1 VKPAPVVD
9 IWERVRIAL
18 SENLNLKVLSFA
30 FALVLYSLVH
40 GGQDARRSVVV
51 DLEVG
56 LPPES
61 SDRVLVG
68 SIPQSIR
75 IFVRG
80 SNQTIDNLRAS
91 AVSVQIDLTNKQPEH
106 VLFEPK
112 MVRLP
117 EGVNVEIEQF
127 DPPTIDLRW
136 EQRIV
141 RDVPI
146 QVSVVGTPADGFVVK
161 GPLVAEPKSAKV
173 RGPQGDVMVLQ
184 FIRADAFDVRGLT
197 EGTYP
202 RNLAV
207 ERANPRLKI
216 EPTTVVVTAEITRE
230 VAERVF
236 QKLPVVITGI
246 AKGKSTPAE
255 VDVRLVCPPDIVRS
269 LRPEQIVPQVEVTSK
284 DPSGSASLPVQVR
297 IDKCDAYTI
306 PREIVARWGP

>member
-1 VKPAPVVD
+1 MAPPVVD
-9 IWERVRIAL
+9 VWERIRVAL
-18 SENLNLKVLSFA
+18 SENLNLKLLSFA

-80 SNQTIDNLRAS
+80 SNQTIDNLRAAS
-91 AVSVQIDLTNKQPEH
+91 VSVQIDLTNKQPDH
-106 VLFEPK
+106 VVFEPK

-117 EGVNVEIEQF
+117 EGVNVELEQF
-127 DPPTIDLRW
+127 DPPTIDLHW

-161 GPLVAEPKSAKV
+161 GPLIAEPKSAKV

-197 EGTYP
+197 EGSYP

-236 QKLPVVITGI
+236 QKLPVAITGI
-246 AKGKSTPAE
+246 PKGKSTPGE

-306 PREIVARWGP
+306 PREVVARWGP

>member
-1 VKPAPVVD
+1 MKPAADVD
-9 IWERVRIAL
+9 VWERIRIAL
-18 SENLNLKVLSFA
+18 TENMNLKLLSFA

-51 DLEVG
+51 DLEVS

-91 AVSVQIDLTNKQPEH
+91 SVSVQIDLANKQPEH
-106 VLFEPK
+106 VVFEPK

-117 EGVNVEIEQF
+117 EGVNVELEQF
-127 DPPTIDLRW
+127 DPPSIDLHW

-161 GPLVAEPKSAKV
+161 GPLVAEPKFAKV
-173 RGPQGDVMVLQ
+173 HGPRSDVMVLQ
-184 FIRADAFDVRGLT
+184 YVRADAFDVRGLS

-202 RNLAV
+202 RNLAT

-236 QKLPVVITGI
+236 QKLPVAVVGI
-246 AKGKSTPAE
+246 PKGKSTPGE
-255 VDVRLVCPPDIVRS
+255 IDVRLVCPPDIVRS
-269 LRPEQIVPQVEVTSK
+269 LRPEQIVPQVEVASK
-284 DPSGSASLPVQVR
+284 EVAGSASLPVTVK
-297 IDKCDAYTI
+297 IDKCDAYVQ
-306 PREIVARWGP
+306 PPNVVVRWGP

>member
-1 VKPAPVVD
+1 VKPPPVVD

-127 DPPTIDLRW
+127 DPPSIDLRW

-207 ERANPRLKI
+207 ERVNPRLKI

-306 PREIVARWGP
+306 PREVVARWGP

>member
-1 VKPAPVVD
+1 M
-9 IWERVRIAL
+9 WEKLRVAL
-18 SENLNLKVLSFA
+18 TENMNLKVLSFG

-40 GGQDARRSVVV
+40 GGQDSRRSVVV

-80 SNQTIDNLRAS
+80 SNQTIDNLRAAS
-91 AVSVQIDLTNKQPEH
+91 VSVQIDLATQQPSH
-106 VLFEPK
+106 ISFEPK

-117 EGVNVEIEQF
+117 DGVNVEIEQF
-127 DPPTIDLRW
+127 DPPSIDLRW

-161 GPLVAEPKSAKV
+161 GPLIAEPKAAKV
-173 RGPQGDVMVLQ
+173 RGPQSDVMVLQ

-216 EPTTVVVTAEITRE
+216 EPTTVVVSAEIARE

-236 QKLPVVITGI
+236 PKLAVVLVGI
-246 AKGKSTPAE
+246 PKGKSTPGE

-269 LRPEQIVPQVEVTSK
+269 LRPDQIVPQVEVTSK
-284 DPSGSASLPVQVR
+284 ELSGSVSLPVQVR
-297 IDKCDAYTI
+297 IDKCDAYVI
-306 PREIVARWGP
+306 PREVVARWGP

>member
-1 VKPAPVVD
+1 MPAPVVD
-9 IWERVRIAL
+9 FWGRVRIAL
-18 SENLNLKVLSFA
+18 TENMNLKLLSFA
-30 FALVLYSLVH
+30 FALVLFSLVH

-68 SIPQSIR
+68 SIPQSVR

-91 AVSVQIDLTNKQPEH
+91 SVSVQIDFTNRQPEH
-106 VLFEPK
+106 VVFDPK

-117 EGVNVEIEQF
+117 DGVNVEIEQF
-127 DPPTIDLRW
+127 DPPSIDLHW
-136 EQRIV
+136 EQRVV

-161 GPLVAEPKSAKV
+161 GPLIAEPKAAKV
-173 RGPQGDVMVLQ
+173 RGPQSDVMTLQ

-197 EGTYP
+197 EGSYP
-202 RNLAV
+202 RNLAL
-207 ERANPRLKI
+207 ERLNPRLKI
-216 EPTTVVVTAEITRE
+216 EPMSAVVTAEIARE
-230 VAERVF
+230 VSERDF
-236 QKLPVVITGI
+236 KSLPVSIIGI
-246 AKGKSTPAE
+246 PKGKTNPSE

-284 DPSGSASLPVQVR
+284 EPAGSASLPVQVH
-297 IDKCDAYTI
+297 IDRCDAYVT
-306 PREIVARWGP
+306 PRDVVVRWGT

>member
-1 VKPAPVVD
+1 M
-9 IWERVRIAL
+9 WERIRSML
-18 SENLNLKVLSFA
+18 TENLNLKLLSFA

-40 GGQDARRSVVV
+40 GGQDARRSIVV

-91 AVSVQIDLTNKQPEH
+91 SVSVQLDLASKQPTH
-106 VLFEPK
+106 VVFEPK
-112 MVRLP
+112 QVRLP
-117 EGVNVEIEQF
+117 EGVNVEVEQF
-127 DPPTIDLRW
+127 DPPSLELRW

-161 GPLVAEPKSAKV
+161 GQLVSEPKTVQV
-173 RGPQGDVMVLQ
+173 RGPSSDVTVLQ
-184 FIRADAFDVRGLT
+184 FVRADAFDVRGLS
-197 EGTYP
+197 EGSYTHEL
-202 RNLAV
+202 RL
-207 ERANPRLKI
+207 ERVSSRLELK
-216 EPTTVVVTAEITRE
+216 PTTAKVTAEITRE

-236 QKLPVVITGI
+236 PKIPVTLTGI
-246 AKGKSTPAE
+246 PKGKSNPPE

-284 DPSGSASLPVQVR
+284 ETAGSVMLPVRVR
-297 IDKCDAYTI
+297 IEKCDAYVQ
-306 PREIVARWGP
+306 PREVNAKWGP